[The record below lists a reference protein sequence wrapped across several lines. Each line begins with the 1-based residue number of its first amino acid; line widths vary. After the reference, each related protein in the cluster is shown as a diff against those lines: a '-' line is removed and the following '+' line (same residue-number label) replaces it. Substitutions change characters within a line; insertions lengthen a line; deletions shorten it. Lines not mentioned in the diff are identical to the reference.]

1 MIKEF
6 KVTNFSSIYKTQTI
20 SFSISKKD
28 MLDDSS
34 FETTNG
40 NKLNSILT
48 VIGNNASG
56 KTNILKALFF
66 LLWFAQKS
74 YGANSIDKDIPIETH
89 KLHPHPSE
97 YSSFELIFENERKEY
112 QYKLSLNSKT
122 VIYESLGRKNVRSY
136 SNIYEIE
143 KKEDSFS
150 ILKWSIAKLSDKDKN
165 RFDKIKNVSMFSFL
179 LNTGH
184 LPAIGIN
191 NMVTYT
197 GNIWLF
203 GKKQEDIFHMYR
215 RLTNVFVKNPDRKE
229 KVLGFIKDAE
239 LGISDFNF
247 IDINEKSELL
257 VKHNNIKNEFD
268 LSFLQES
275 NGTQNCIYLLNL
287 VMFILN
293 NGGILIY
300 DELES
305 NLHPY
310 LAKKIIGLFAN
321 KEKNPKYA
329 QLLFS
334 THMPFLLNDRTK
346 TQIYLVEKNENF
358 ETEIYRLDEVEGVR
372 NDDNFRVKYLSG
384 AYGAVP
390 KRWF

>member
-1 MIKEF
+1 
-6 KVTNFSSIYKTQTI
+6 
-20 SFSISKKD
+20 

-40 NKLNSILT
+40 NKLNSIVT

-74 YGANSIDKDIPIETH
+74 YGANLIDRNIPIETH
-89 KLHPHPSE
+89 KLHSFE

-112 QYKLSLNSKT
+112 QYKLFLNSKT

-143 KKEDSFS
+143 NKEDSFS
-150 ILKWSIAKLSDKDKN
+150 ILKWSIAKLSEKDKR

-191 NMVTYT
+191 NMVTFDR
-197 GNIWLF
+197 GNVWLS
-203 GKKQEDIFHMYR
+203 GKKQEDIFYMYR
-215 RLTNVFVKNPDRKE
+215 RLTNVFVENPDRKE

-239 LGISDFNF
+239 LGISDFDF
-247 IDINEKSELL
+247 IDVNEKSELFI
-257 VKHNNIKNEFD
+257 KHNNSKNEFD

-275 NGTQNCIYLLNL
+275 NGTQNCIYLLNSI
-287 VMFILN
+287 MFILN
-293 NGGILIY
+293 HSGILIY

-334 THMPFLLNDRTK
+334 THMPFLLDYRTK

-358 ETEIYRLDEVEGVR
+358 ETEIYRLDEFEGVR
-372 NDDNFRVKYLSG
+372 NDDNFCVKYLSG